1 MKSPICIQCTVYTH
15 MIGYK
20 RWSKVTYSHE
30 IILWRVRDIY
40 FQERPHFYR
49 ANLVCNLDGPKTFD
63 KGKKQIAKH
72 IVIKTI
78 FTYPPPAMTERAA
91 ILYVTQSET
100 FKQRCMCTVSLGTG
114 GFFIWQTKT
123 NAQFFPPIIYC
134 KSIIHPSY
142 MLFYW
147 KLKRKR

>member
-40 FQERPHFYR
+40 FQERPHFYQ

-91 ILYVTQSET
+91 ILYITQSET
-100 FKQRCMCTVSLGTG
+100 FEQRCVQYSLTWDWRIFYLANKNKCTIFS
-114 GFFIWQTKT
+114 
-123 NAQFFPPIIYC
+123 
-134 KSIIHPSY
+134 SY
-142 MLFYW
+142 HL
-147 KLKRKR
+147 L